1 MSNTSSVTNT
11 DDSLLAQAFPFNIV
25 ISSDSEIIQ
34 VGASLARIFPNVA
47 NGKNTLATHFTVDH
61 PNCDARFEQLVE
73 NSSKLFILKS
83 IADPRFVLRA
93 QLIVSGDG
101 ARVTV
106 LGSPWL
112 TDLSLLG
119 ELGLKMSDFPLHS
132 PVSDFLMLVQA
143 QRVSLEDSKRLSD
156 ELSLLNKDLEARV
169 ERRTQALKE
178 QAAELLESKTQ
189 LEHEMSERQRVEVEL
204 RHAQKLEAVGQMSAG
219 IAHEINTPIQ
229 FVGDSLKFLNEAFS
243 DLQDVAAASQN
254 TLPLLRS
261 NAQAKGIH
269 DVLEHALDDADIE
282 YLDERVPKALERARN
297 GVERVTNIVKAMKDF
312 SHPDQREMTLAELN
326 SSIESTLVVAANE
339 YKYSATLKK
348 ELQEL
353 PPVLCHLGDINQVIL
368 NLIVN
373 AAHAIIEQHG
383 SSADEGLISIKSWC
397 VGEQVMI
404 SIADNGSGIPAS
416 VQDRIF
422 DPFFTTKEVGKGT
435 GQGLSISHKIIVENH
450 GGQLYFETEED
461 VGTTFFITLPLNPGK
476 QSAEPG
482 VKAA

>member
-1 MSNTSSVTNT
+1 MLNSDSVT
-11 DDSLLAQAFPFNIV
+11 DAKDSLLAQAFPFNIV
-25 ISSDSEIIQ
+25 LNIDSEITQ
-34 VGASLARIFPNVA
+34 VGESLARIFPDVA
-47 NGKNTLATHFTVDH
+47 SGNHRLETHFDIDH
-61 PNCDARFEQLVE
+61 PNCDASFEQLIE

-83 IADPRFVLRA
+83 IEDPRFMLRA
-93 QLIVSGDG
+93 QLHVSCDQKN
-101 ARVTV
+101 VTF

-112 TDLSLLG
+112 TDLSLLS

-156 ELSLLNKDLEARV
+156 ELSLLNKELEARV
-169 ERRTQALKE
+169 ERRTQALE
-178 QAAELLESKTQ
+178 RQAAELLESKTQ

-229 FVGDSLKFLNEAFS
+229 LVGDSLKFLNEAFS
-243 DLQDVAAASQN
+243 DLNKIASMSKN
-254 TLPLLRS
+254 CLPTLG
-261 NAQAKGIH
+261 NHVEAKEVH
-269 DVLEHALDDADIE
+269 DVLAEAIEDADIE

-297 GVERVTNIVKAMKDF
+297 GVERVSNIVKAMKDF
-312 SHPDQREMTLAELN
+312 SHPDEREMTIADLN
-326 SSIESTLVVAANE
+326 SAIESTLVVSANE

-373 AAHAIIEQHG
+373 AAHAIVELHG
-383 SSADEGLISIKSWC
+383 SSVDEGLITIKSWST
-397 VGEQVMI
+397 EENIMI
-404 SIADNGSGIPAS
+404 SIADNGSGIPES

-435 GQGLSISHKIIVENH
+435 GQGLSISHRIIVENH
-450 GGQLYFETEED
+450 GGQIFFETEDD
-461 VGTTFFITLPLNPGK
+461 VGTTFFIKLPLG
-476 QSAEPG
+476 QSKKEFEPEE
-482 VKAA
+482 KAA

>member
-1 MSNTSSVTNT
+1 MSMSQSVVDTEST
-11 DDSLLAQAFPFNIV
+11 LLAQAFPFNIV
-25 ISSDSEIIQ
+25 INSENEITE
-34 VGASLARIFPNVA
+34 VGASLARIFPDVTA
-47 NGKNTLATHFTVDH
+47 EKSTLASHFTIDH
-61 PNCDARFEQLVE
+61 PHCEAHFEKMAE

-83 IADPRFVLRA
+83 IADPRFIIRA
-93 QLIVSGDG
+93 QLMVSSDG
-101 ARVTV
+101 NKLIV

-119 ELGLKMSDFPLHS
+119 ELGLMMSDFPLHS

-143 QRVSLEDSKRLSD
+143 QRASLDDSKRLSD
-156 ELSLLNKDLEARV
+156 ELSLLNKELEGRV

-178 QAAELLESKTQ
+178 QAAELLESKNQ

-229 FVGDSLKFLNEAFS
+229 FVGDSLKFLDDAFS
-243 DLQDVAAASQN
+243 DLKEVATASQN
-254 TLPLLRS
+254 CLAILNSHPD
-261 NAQAKGIH
+261 AKEVH
-269 DVLEHALDDADIE
+269 DVLDEALDDADIE
-282 YLDERVPKALERARN
+282 YLDERVPKALERAKN
-297 GVERVTNIVKAMKDF
+297 GVERVSSIVKAMKDF
-312 SHPDQREMTLAELN
+312 SHPDQREMTIAELN
-326 SSIESTLVVAANE
+326 SAIESTLVVASNE

-373 AAHAIIEQHG
+373 AAHAIVDQHG
-383 SSADEGLISIKSWC
+383 SSVDDGLITIKSWST
-397 VGEQVMI
+397 ESDVMI
-404 SIADNGSGIPAS
+404 SVTDNGSGIPET

-422 DPFFTTKEVGKGT
+422 DPFFTTKEVGQGT

-461 VGTTFFITLPLNPGK
+461 VGTTFFIRLPIDPSMQEVDFK
-476 QSAEPG
+476 E
-482 VKAA
+482 KAA